1 MRLLKAADLLDV
13 VHEVPAVHI
22 LHHEVQA
29 VLEESKA
36 DGMSAFCSFPGPGA
50 ELGRA
55 GICDPNHQDAMTGP
69 WCPQV
74 QYLCH
79 WKYAGDH
86 RRYMSLLLNYSF
98 VLESVISA

>member
-1 MRLLKAADLLDV
+1 MRLLEAADLLDV

-29 VLEESKA
+29 VLGESKA
-36 DGMSAFCSFPGPGA
+36 DGMSAFCSFLGPGA
-50 ELGRA
+50 ELGGA
-55 GICDPNHQDAMTGP
+55 GMCDPNGQDALTGP

-74 QYLCH
+74 QDLSH

-86 RRYMSLLLNYSF
+86 RWYMSLLLNY
-98 VLESVISA
+98 